1 MQFRNSAGERTT
13 DAGRPYMGMQ
23 GTQEQQGAI
32 GGPGQASQSGY
43 SHPQQQQQQPSSYQ
57 PYSMPGLGTST
68 ALQHLANSPYA
79 SYAMP
84 TTPYA
89 QLPPPPPAS
98 SLPSTSSATPAQQ
111 LRYNVPHPDPF
122 NLLPLPSHQYAPI
135 GLSYVPYPPPAPII
149 ASQPPLATTVQLP
162 VLGPAVTRPPVPA
175 HVYSQLPPPP
185 PRGPSAADDL
195 EALLPLPPS
204 AFAGRSASMTSGA
217 DSAQGGLNGAQ
228 QDEDEDLPLRLP
240 TPPSDFVGGSDDDGD
255 YQPEAGPSGSRSK
268 KRTGSPSKNSLPAKR
283 ARVSVSAAE
292 AARRGKGGG
301 GGANGDKKQPPA
313 GKKKRGPN
321 KKKPRLIKGE
331 EPPPGVETTVD
342 GSWRRKMSRGGWGG
356 PGGPGGRPETFLRK
370 LWK

>member
-1 MQFRNSAGERTT
+1 MQFRNSAGERAT

-98 SLPSTSSATPAQQ
+98 SRPSTSSATPAQQ

-149 ASQPPLATTVQLP
+149 VGLAFGILVVVVITRELFVVGRLTKVFTVRLGVFRSFAFRPGPRSSSARPAPRRADLLLQLGLRSALRRRRFRLGLRRRQCRELARHRRRDDLGPLAASSPDPFFEHARVLALDATLLGHAVLVTDYVLDIVEGRSRHERRVVPDAGVAGYVRLGLRDNGEVALRASVALEIP
-162 VLGPAVTRPPVPA
+162 VLFTHTQRVQVG
-175 HVYSQLPPPP
+175 
-185 PRGPSAADDL
+185 SAASL
-195 EALLPLPPS
+195 
-204 AFAGRSASMTSGA
+204 
-217 DSAQGGLNGAQ
+217 
-228 QDEDEDLPLRLP
+228 
-240 TPPSDFVGGSDDDGD
+240 
-255 YQPEAGPSGSRSK
+255 
-268 KRTGSPSKNSLPAKR
+268 KRR
-283 ARVSVSAAE
+283 
-292 AARRGKGGG
+292 
-301 GGANGDKKQPPA
+301 
-313 GKKKRGPN
+313 
-321 KKKPRLIKGE
+321 
-331 EPPPGVETTVD
+331 
-342 GSWRRKMSRGGWGG
+342 
-356 PGGPGGRPETFLRK
+356 
-370 LWK
+370 